1 MQKVMATL
9 GSVYLRFNKLQA
21 THKPVRYAR
30 KKSNGL
36 TETLLFWYNLLFY
49 FVTGHFVVDSQTPKW
64 GWYFKFF
71 LLWNKRVSELDRS
84 FTVKSPIEE
93 PLQ

>member
-36 TETLLFWYNLLFY
+36 FDEILKSHHCSCLSCCLHIIFMAVIAKIISVLL
-49 FVTGHFVVDSQTPKW
+49 D
-64 GWYFKFF
+64 
-71 LLWNKRVSELDRS
+71 KRI
-84 FTVKSPIEE
+84 F
-93 PLQ
+93 